1 VRTLHELQLDVS
13 LANRSF
19 AKKGGVP
26 KQEIANQK
34 NKENEMAWYCFVLE
48 FVSGLFLANGVP
60 HFVQGVCGHRFQSPF
75 ASPPGVGESSPLS
88 NALWGFINFVVAFV
102 LLWFFGP
109 QGSAAGI
116 GWILVGLGV
125 LVAAV
130 WLSIYFGTLR
140 SKSR

>member
-1 VRTLHELQLDVS
+1 
-13 LANRSF
+13 
-19 AKKGGVP
+19 
-26 KQEIANQK
+26 
-34 NKENEMAWYCFVLE
+34 MAWYFFVLE

-88 NALWGFINFVVAFV
+88 NALWGFANLVVGFV

-109 QGSAAGI
+109 QGSEAGI

-130 WLSIYFGTLR
+130 WLSTYFGRLR
-140 SKSR
+140 SKTS

>member
-1 VRTLHELQLDVS
+1 
-13 LANRSF
+13 
-19 AKKGGVP
+19 
-26 KQEIANQK
+26 
-34 NKENEMAWYCFVLE
+34 MAWYCFVLE

-109 QGSAAGI
+109 RGSAAGI

-140 SKSR
+140 SKTR